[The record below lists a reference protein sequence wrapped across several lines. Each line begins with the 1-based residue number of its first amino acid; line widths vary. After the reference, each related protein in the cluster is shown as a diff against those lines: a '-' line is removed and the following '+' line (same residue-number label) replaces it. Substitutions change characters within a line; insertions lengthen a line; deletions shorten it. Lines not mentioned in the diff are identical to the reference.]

1 MAAIVENSS
10 LKNPADDLDKPIIG
24 TKAIA
29 DEVGLPLR
37 KAFYRLEA
45 GHIPAEKFGRL
56 WITTKRRLRTLG
68 AGSAA

>member
-1 MAAIVENSS
+1 MAALVEN
-10 LKNPADDLDKPIIG
+10 LADDLDKPIIG
-24 TKAIA
+24 AKAIA
-29 DEVGLPLR
+29 AELGPAITPR
-37 KAFYRLEA
+37 KVFYRLEA